1 MLIINAEDQQKLLNM
16 SEMVEAVGESLKE
29 YSAAGTITPVRTVL
43 ELEKKEGNAIFM
55 PAVAEG
61 LKSLGM
67 KYVAVFPENTALG
80 KKSING
86 VVLLADT
93 DTGEPLALL
102 EGSYLTVMR
111 TGALSG
117 AASQYLSRADSK
129 VLAILGT
136 GEQVIGQF
144 EAIKAVRDITQL
156 KLYNRTREKA
166 EILAEYIKA
175 RHEVDIIIYSD
186 SNEAIR
192 GADIIVTATSSSRPV
207 FSEALEPGVHVNA
220 IGSYTSSMQ
229 ELPSHVIANADKV
242 VVESIDSAM
251 EEAGDLLIPINEGKF
266 HRDSIHGELGL
277 IIGGQLPGRDNDREV
292 TVFKSVGL
300 AVADVVVARYFYE
313 KALKEQV
320 GQNISLDTISP
331 FSPKMEV

>member
-16 SEMVEAVGESLKE
+16 SEMVEVVGESLRE
-29 YSAAGTITPVRTVL
+29 YSAAGTTTPVRTVL
-43 ELEKKEGNAIFM
+43 QLEKKEGNAIFM
-55 PAVAEG
+55 PSVAEG

-67 KYVAVFPENTALG
+67 KYVSNFPGNAVLG

-86 VVLLADT
+86 VVLLVDT

-117 AASQYLSRADSK
+117 VASKYLSRADSG

-136 GEQVIGQF
+136 GEQAIGQF
-144 EAIKAVRDITQL
+144 KAIKAVRDITQL
-156 KLYNRTREKA
+156 KLYNRTQEKA
-166 EILAEYIKA
+166 EILAEYIQS
-175 RHEVDIIIYSD
+175 RHEVAISTHSD
-186 SNEAIR
+186 SDEAIR
-192 GADIIVTATSSSRPV
+192 GADIIVTATSSSKPV
-207 FSEALEPGVHVNA
+207 FSETLEPGVHVNA
-220 IGSYTSSMQ
+220 IGSYTPSMQ
-229 ELPSHVIANADKV
+229 ELPSHVIANAGKV
-242 VVESIDSAM
+242 VVESINSAL

-266 HRDSIHGELGL
+266 HRDSIHGELGH
-277 IIGGQLPGRDNDREV
+277 IISGQLPGREHERET

-300 AVADVVVARYFYE
+300 AVADVVVARYLYE

-320 GQNISLDTISP
+320 GQKISLDALSP
-331 FSPKMEV
+331 FSSKMEV

>member
-1 MLIINAEDQQKLLNM
+1 M
-16 SEMVEAVGESLKE
+16 
-29 YSAAGTITPVRTVL
+29 
-43 ELEKKEGNAIFM
+43 
-55 PAVAEG
+55 
-61 LKSLGM
+61 
-67 KYVAVFPENTALG
+67 
-80 KKSING
+80 
-86 VVLLADT
+86 
-93 DTGEPLALL
+93 
-102 EGSYLTVMR
+102 
-111 TGALSG
+111 
-117 AASQYLSRADSK
+117 
-129 VLAILGT
+129 
-136 GEQVIGQF
+136 
-144 EAIKAVRDITQL
+144 
-156 KLYNRTREKA
+156 
-166 EILAEYIKA
+166 
-175 RHEVDIIIYSD
+175 DIIIYSD

>member
-67 KYVAVFPENTALG
+67 KYVAVFPENTTFG

-117 AASQYLSRADSK
+117 AASQYLSRANSK

-136 GEQVIGQF
+136 GEQAIGQF

-175 RHEVDIIIYSD
+175 RHEVDIIIHSD